1 MTTSQADVRRL
12 PPLPHPLLIHSAVR
26 FSDARR
32 LPLLCLAPQLHA
44 TVTWFIEPPVFL
56 DDLQV
61 PSLDCTTQPRGCTI
75 GRPSPRHLLPIVRIV
90 PRLPVTSRRS
100 PREHAAPGPWPA
112 VRALVQDFLH
122 RVVDRAAPTPL
133 QWFLGAAPASSLLG
147 AFNETLV
154 VYERLEHPARL
165 ASDAACANDALTSI
179 DAAALREHDAWLA
192 AHADL
197 VVGPPY
203 VGSPYASSPYVGSP
217 YTSAQHAG
225 PSHALHTGWRDVRR
239 ALTQRRALRLGW
251 QLAR

>member
-1 MTTSQADVRRL
+1 MTTSLADVRRL

-32 LPLLCLAPQLHA
+32 HPLLCLAPQLHA
-44 TVTWFIEPPVFL
+44 TITWFIEPPVFL

-61 PSLDCTTQPRGCTI
+61 PSLDCTAQPRGCTI
-75 GRPSPRHLLPIVRIV
+75 GRQSARQHARQQLPIVRIV
-90 PRLPVTSRRS
+90 PRLPVTSRRE
-100 PREHAAPGPWPA
+100 PRERAAPGPWPA

-122 RVVDRAAPTPL
+122 AVVDRAAPTPL

-147 AFNETLV
+147 AFDEALV
-154 VYERLEHPARL
+154 VYERLDDPDRL
-165 ASDAACANDALTSI
+165 AADATRATDALTSI
-179 DAAALREHDAWLA
+179 DAAAMREHDAWLA

-197 VVGPPY
+197 VVGP
-203 VGSPYASSPYVGSP
+203 
-217 YTSAQHAG
+217 
-225 PSHALHTGWRDVRR
+225 SHANPRNAGSSQTIDTSWREVRR

>member
-147 AFNETLV
+147 AFDEALV
-154 VYERLEHPARL
+154 VYERLDDPARL
-165 ASDAACANDALTSI
+165 ASDAARANDALTSI
-179 DAAALREHDAWLA
+179 DAAAMREHDAWLA

-197 VVGPPY
+197 VVGPP
-203 VGSPYASSPYVGSP
+203 
-217 YTSAQHAG
+217 
-225 PSHALHTGWRDVRR
+225 HALHTGWRDVRR